1 MKTRRVRLLELRV
14 SAGGEP
20 PLVVLKEADG
30 ERLLPIWTN
39 YDGMTAIVGATEAS
53 KTETVTTHELIR
65 DLMMLFSHQIESV
78 VITGYEDGRYFAEL
92 TVDKRKLILRPSDG
106 IAISVLSGCPLLCV
120 DDVLDAAG
128 VHPEPQAE
136 VERFRQ
142 FLEEVDPGDFD
153 LGEPSPES

>member
-1 MKTRRVRLLELRV
+1 MKTHRLRLQELRV
-14 SAGGEP
+14 STGGEP
-20 PLVVLKEADG
+20 PLVVLREAEG
-30 ERLLPIWTN
+30 ERLVPIWTN

-65 DLMMLFSHQIESV
+65 DLMMLLGHRIEAV
-78 VITGYEDGRYFAEL
+78 TITGYEDGRFFAEIA
-92 TVDKRKLILRPSDG
+92 VDKQKLLLRPSDA
-106 IAISVLSGCPLLCV
+106 IAISILSGCPLLCAE
-120 DDVLDAAG
+120 DVLDAAG

-153 LGEPSPES
+153 LDEPSSET